1 MISEAAIRK
10 LDEPFLFSRSGFSD
24 GSERFK
30 EVGIATF
37 EWRLRRY
44 KRAFF
49 VQTDALRGN
58 MGGRKCVMALG
69 FSKI

>member
-1 MISEAAIRK
+1 MIAEAAIRK
-10 LDEPFLFSRSGFSD
+10 LESPLLFSRSGFPD

-30 EVGIATF
+30 AVEIATF

-44 KRAFF
+44 KQTFF
-49 VQTDALRGN
+49 VQRDALSGN
-58 MGGRKCVMALG
+58 MVGRKCVMALG